1 MTRRKRTADDWR
13 KVVYGTRK
21 SVISW
26 SCKVYLLYL
35 SDWMGAERK
44 VSRPRHLVAADLSV
58 SERAVTRMTAE
69 AHDAGFLSTVVR
81 GRKGVTAVYQG
92 VFPDRVSGT
101 TVVPLKQPGSSVQR
115 DKLLPPE
122 SGRFCPPETAFS
134 GTTVGPPIETTEQ
147 QCVACSGWG
156 CERCAS

>member
-1 MTRRKRTADDWR
+1 MSRRRRTADDWR
-13 KVVYGTRK
+13 KVVYRTRK
-21 SVISW
+21 DIISW
-26 SCKVYLLYL
+26 PCKVYLLYL

-44 VSRPRHLVAADLSV
+44 VSRPRHLVAADLAV

-69 AHDAGFLSTVVR
+69 AHEAGFLSTVIH
-81 GRKGVTAVYQG
+81 GRKGLTAVYQG
-92 VFPDRVSGT
+92 IFPDVQRDNSC
-101 TVVPLKQPGSSVQR
+101 PPKSAVQR
-115 DKLLPPE
+115 DKPLPPE

-147 QCVACSGWG
+147 QCGACNNWG